1 MADDKS
7 TRRRLLEKVEDQ
19 EATASTA
26 VFMDSPETSKPDG
39 KKGGNQATGKTT
51 DPMPKRETAVS
62 SPGSNL
68 RRTHLTRRH
77 FVISIITSLVIGL
90 LVHWADRRFFE
101 RELAAKLGAQGGA
114 PATAGGSAATGS
126 IQAEALAKAA
136 EQITALQKQLDVV
149 RREQLMTQQSTRE
162 SLERISDVLKNPA
175 LAPVP
180 VAPVSATAG
189 EAQMAEAKLDVTP
202 TQAEFIQL
210 KERNRLT
217 QYADEAIATG
227 MRKPLEAIVEYL
239 RDPASKHLHDAAQS
253 EYLRVVRAIQILQ
266 REDPGYRLPV
276 ADLFKGAKVR
286 EEADLTPDALH
297 KLLEDAQQPAE
308 ARARA
313 CFLLLGSNAAETNAK
328 LIQAI
333 KSDPSLEVA
342 KQAQIALEQRVKRRF
357 RMFDIPAIEA
367 WWKSQGGQ

>member
-19 EATASTA
+19 ETAASTA
-26 VFMDSPETSKPDG
+26 VVMDSPGTAKTED
-39 KKGGNQATGKTT
+39 KGATGKGAGAA
-51 DPMPKRETAVS
+51 PKPEAAASATGVVS
-62 SPGSNL
+62 PTGGSYL
-68 RRTHLTRRH
+68 TQKHLI
-77 FVISIITSLVIGL
+77 ISIATSLVVGL
-90 LVHWADRRFFE
+90 VVHWADRRFFE
-101 RELAAKLGAQGGA
+101 KELAAKLGGHGS
-114 PATAGGSAATGS
+114 TAAMADGV
-126 IQAEALAKAA
+126 QAEAAAKAA

-149 RREQLMTQQSTRE
+149 RREQLLTQQNTRE

-180 VAPVSATAG
+180 VAPVSTTTG
-189 EAQMAEAKLDVTP
+189 EARMADAMPAVSP
-202 TQAEFIQL
+202 TQAEFIKL

-239 RDPASKHLHDAAQS
+239 RDPSSKHLHDAAQA

-276 ADLFKGAKVR
+276 ADIFKGEKAR
-286 EEADLTPDALH
+286 EEADLTPEALH
-297 KLLEDAQQPAE
+297 KVLADVQQPVE
-308 ARARA
+308 VRARV
-313 CFLLLGSNAAETNAK
+313 CFLLLGSNAADTNAR
-328 LIQAI
+328 LLQAI
-333 KSDPSLEVA
+333 KEDPSLEVA
-342 KQAQIALEQRVKRRF
+342 KQAQLAFEQRVKRRF

>member
-19 EATASTA
+19 QAAASTA
-26 VFMDSPETSKPDG
+26 VFMDSPGTSTPEG
-39 KKGGNQATGKTT
+39 KGTTGT
-51 DPMPKRETAVS
+51 DNIAASPSKHDAAVGS
-62 SPGSNL
+62 GSNL
-68 RRTHLTRRH
+68 RRSHLTRRH

-101 RELAAKLGAQGGA
+101 RELNAKLGAHGSTS
-114 PATAGGSAATGS
+114 ATAGGGASADVS
-126 IQAEALAKAA
+126 QAEALARAG

-149 RREQLMTQQSTRE
+149 RREQLLTQQNTRE

-175 LAPVP
+175 LAP
-180 VAPVSATAG
+180 APVTPVSTTTGDAR
-189 EAQMAEAKLDVTP
+189 MADVSVEVSP

-239 RDPASKHLHDAAQS
+239 RDPASKHLHDAAQA

-276 ADLFKGAKVR
+276 SDLFKESKVR
-286 EEADLTPDALH
+286 EEADLPPESLH
-297 KLLEDAQQPAE
+297 KLLGDVQQPAE
-308 ARARA
+308 VRARA
-313 CFLLLGSNAAETNAK
+313 CFLLLGSNAADTNAR

-333 KSDPSLEVA
+333 KDDPSLEVA

-357 RMFDIPAIEA
+357 RMFDIPSIEA

>member
-19 EATASTA
+19 EAAASTA
-26 VFMDSPETSKPDG
+26 VVMDSPSSARSEG
-39 KKGGNQATGKTT
+39 KSA
-51 DPMPKRETAVS
+51 DAAPKREAAVS
-62 SPGSNL
+62 NSAGSGSNL
-68 RRTHLTRRH
+68 RRSHLTRRH
-77 FVISIITSLVIGL
+77 LVISIVISLVIGL

-101 RELAAKLGAQGGA
+101 QELAAKLGVQG
-114 PATAGGSAATGS
+114 GGSAATGG
-126 IQAEALAKAA
+126 ATAPDNTPTEALAKAA

-149 RREQLMTQQSTRE
+149 RREQLLTQQNTRE

-175 LAPVP
+175 LAPAP
-180 VAPVSATAG
+180 VAPVSNTTG
-189 EAQMAEAKLDVTP
+189 ETRMAEALPAVTP
-202 TQAEFIQL
+202 TQLEFIVL

-239 RDPASKHLHDAAQS
+239 RDPSSEHLRDAAQT
-253 EYLRVVRAIQILQ
+253 EYMRVVRSIQILQ
-266 REDPGYRLPV
+266 REDPSYRLPV
-276 ADLFKGAKVR
+276 ADLFKGSKMR
-286 EEADLTPDALH
+286 EEADLTPEDLH
-297 KLLEDAQQPAE
+297 KLLGDEQQPAE
-308 ARARA
+308 VRARV
-313 CFLLLGSNAAETNAK
+313 CFLLLGSNAADTNAK
-328 LIQAI
+328 LIQSI

-367 WWKSQGGQ
+367 WWQSQGGK

>member
-19 EATASTA
+19 ETAASTA
-26 VFMDSPETSKPDG
+26 VFMDTPGTPKPE
-39 KKGGNQATGKTT
+39 GNGKTA
-51 DPMPKRETAVS
+51 DPALKREAVTGGGGS
-62 SPGSNL
+62 GSNL
-68 RRTHLTRRH
+68 RRSHLTLRH

-101 RELAAKLGAQGGA
+101 RELAAKLGAPG
-114 PATAGGSAATGS
+114 GGSASAARADS
-126 IQAEALAKAA
+126 MEASAKAA

-149 RREQLMTQQSTRE
+149 RREQLITQQNTRE

-180 VAPVSATAG
+180 VPPVASATPG
-189 EAQMAEAKLDVTP
+189 EARMAEARLDVTP

-239 RDPASKHLHDAAQS
+239 RDPASKHLHDAAQT
-253 EYLRVVRAIQILQ
+253 EYLRAVRAIQILQ
-266 REDPGYRLPV
+266 REDPGYRLPM
-276 ADLFKGAKVR
+276 ADLFKGSKMR
-286 EEADLTPDALH
+286 EEADLTPEALH
-297 KLLEDAQQPAE
+297 KLLADSQQPPE
-308 ARARA
+308 VRARA
-313 CFLLLGSNAAETNAK
+313 CFLLLGSSAADTNAK

-333 KSDPSLEVA
+333 KDDPSLEVA

>member
-19 EATASTA
+19 EAAASTA
-26 VFMDSPETSKPDG
+26 VFMDAPGIPKLEG
-39 KKGGNQATGKTT
+39 KNAAMPGTGKSS
-51 DPMPKRETAVS
+51 DPLLKRETAAS
-62 SPGSNL
+62 SSGGGSNL
-68 RRTHLTRRH
+68 RRSHLTRRH

-90 LVHWADRRFFE
+90 LVHLADRRFFE
-101 RELAAKLGAQGGA
+101 RELAAKLGAQGGV
-114 PATAGGSAATGS
+114 PAAAAGPTSADIT
-126 IQAEALAKAA
+126 QT

-149 RREQLMTQQSTRE
+149 RREQLITQQSTRE

-175 LAPVP
+175 LAPAP
-180 VAPVSATAG
+180 VAPVSATTG
-189 EAQMAEAKLDVTP
+189 EARIADAKVDVSP

-253 EYLRVVRAIQILQ
+253 EYLRAVRAIQILQ
-266 REDPGYRLPV
+266 REDPSYRLPV
-276 ADLFKGAKVR
+276 ADLFKGSKVR
-286 EEADLTPDALH
+286 EEADLTPEALH

-308 ARARA
+308 VRARA
-313 CFLLLGSNAAETNAK
+313 CFLLLGSNAADTNAK

-357 RMFDIPAIEA
+357 RMFDIPAIED